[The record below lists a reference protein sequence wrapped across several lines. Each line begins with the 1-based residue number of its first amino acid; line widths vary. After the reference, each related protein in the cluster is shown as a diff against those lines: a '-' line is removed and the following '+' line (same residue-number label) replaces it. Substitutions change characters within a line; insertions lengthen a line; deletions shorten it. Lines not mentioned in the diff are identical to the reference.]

1 MFNLEKKLSGKK
13 YILMITLGNF
23 EMVPP
28 TMLLLLQIWIK
39 KIIKLKNIK
48 TNNHANLE
56 VESCVYCQLYIF
68 LKTVHYRHTI
78 VLKTHLK

>member
-56 VESCVYCQLYIF
+56 VENCVYCKLYIF

>member
-28 TMLLLLQIWIK
+28 TMLLLLQIWIEK
-39 KIIKLKNIK
+39 NIKLKNI
-48 TNNHANLE
+48 NNHANLE
-56 VESCVYCQLYIF
+56 VENCVYCQLYIF